1 MKIARVLE
9 VGVPYSSI
17 EASPQEDTAE
27 ARSGA
32 FCLRTEPSRFFPESL
47 TDARRWLLA
56 IAESSDDAI
65 LAKDVNGTVKS
76 WNKAAER
83 MFGFAAEEIVGQSIL
98 KIIPANRISEESDIL
113 GRIIRNEKINN
124 FETERQRK
132 DGSVFPVSITVSPI
146 YDEKQ
151 GVIGI
156 SKIARDLSDRNLQ
169 QEKLRVANARLKQLA
184 RRLAKQRD
192 LAEQANREKLRFISA
207 MSHELRT
214 PLNGILG
221 YSQLLEMENNLG
233 SRACQQVSAIAAAG
247 KHLLEMINRIL
258 DLSEIETNSTELKP
272 KHHDIQEVAMSCV
285 DLMSPVASAKGLIL
299 SLAVDLPTCYRLF
312 VDVTRLRQILLNLM
326 GNAIKFTGQGRIE
339 LNIHFCRAN
348 NAVRFEVR
356 DTGPGIPENK
366 RERLFREFER
376 LDQDSKVEGSGLGL
390 VLSRRIATLLG
401 GDMGH
406 EDNPEGGSVFWLE
419 LPMSNAREP
428 DQAAEKP
435 NLIGCLNTLDLL
447 VVDDSEVNRDVAAA
461 FLRSAGHR
469 VSLAADGIE
478 AVDAVVEGDFD
489 IVLMD
494 VRMPGMDGLE
504 ATRRIRSL
512 AGKRGQVPIIALSAQ
527 TFSKQIREC
536 IDSGMNSH
544 LGKPFT
550 HAGLLDAVHR
560 HYGTVSQKS
569 QGQS

>member
-9 VGVPYSSI
+9 VGMPYSSI

-56 IAESSDDAI
+56 IAESSDDAV
-65 LAKDVNGTVKS
+65 LAKDVNGTGKS

-98 KIIPANRISEESDIL
+98 KIIPVNRISEESDIL

-146 YDEKQ
+146 YDEKE

-214 PLNGILG
+214 PLNSILG
-221 YSQLLEMENNLG
+221 YSQLLGMENNLG

-272 KHHDIQEVAMSCV
+272 KHHDIREVAMSCV

-299 SLAVDLPTCYRLF
+299 SL
-312 VDVTRLRQILLNLM
+312 
-326 GNAIKFTGQGRIE
+326 
-339 LNIHFCRAN
+339 
-348 NAVRFEVR
+348 
-356 DTGPGIPENK
+356 
-366 RERLFREFER
+366 
-376 LDQDSKVEGSGLGL
+376 
-390 VLSRRIATLLG
+390 
-401 GDMGH
+401 
-406 EDNPEGGSVFWLE
+406 
-419 LPMSNAREP
+419 
-428 DQAAEKP
+428 
-435 NLIGCLNTLDLL
+435 
-447 VVDDSEVNRDVAAA
+447 
-461 FLRSAGHR
+461 
-469 VSLAADGIE
+469 
-478 AVDAVVEGDFD
+478 
-489 IVLMD
+489 
-494 VRMPGMDGLE
+494 
-504 ATRRIRSL
+504 
-512 AGKRGQVPIIALSAQ
+512 
-527 TFSKQIREC
+527 
-536 IDSGMNSH
+536 
-544 LGKPFT
+544 
-550 HAGLLDAVHR
+550 
-560 HYGTVSQKS
+560 
-569 QGQS
+569 